1 MSAALALRV
10 VEANARAYRRTWK
23 GTVVTAFVNPLL
35 FLLAMGQGVGSLVEQ
50 GVGTVS
56 YIDFIAPGLL
66 AASAM
71 QTAATEST
79 WPIMA
84 GIKWQKTYHATLA
97 TPIGIPDLVSGNLM
111 WITARVAMTCVAFAL
126 VAGVLGA
133 ARFGGLLV
141 AVPAAVL
148 TGMAFAAPLV
158 AFTAVAKT
166 ESRLSS
172 VFRFAIIP
180 LFLFSGTFFPID
192 QLPGWMQ
199 PIAYVTP
206 LWHGVDLTRALAL
219 DVASQVSALVHA
231 AYLSAWIVLGW
242 FLARK
247 SLKKALVI

>member
-1 MSAALALRV
+1 MSTAIALRV

-50 GVGTVS
+50 GVASVP

-84 GIKWQKTYHATLA
+84 GVKWQKTYHAALA
-97 TPIGIPDLVSGNLM
+97 TPVGTTDLVSGSLF
-111 WITARVAMTCVAFAL
+111 WIAVRTAMTCAAFAL
-126 VAGVLGA
+126 VAGALGA
-133 ARFGGLLV
+133 ARFEGMLL
-141 AVPAAVL
+141 AMPAGVL

-158 AFTAVAKT
+158 AFTAIAEK

-172 VFRFAIIP
+172 IFRFAIIP
-180 LFLFSGTFFPID
+180 MFLFSGTFFPID

-199 PIAYVTP
+199 PVAFVTP
-206 LWHGVDLTRALAL
+206 LWHGVDLCRSLAL
-219 DVASQVSALVHA
+219 DLAPRLPAFVHV
-231 AYLSAWIVLGW
+231 AYLSAWIGIGW

-247 SLKKALVI
+247 SFRKALVI